1 MNIENRGGRM
11 EKRQTIKVPM
21 IALRGLAV
29 FPNMA
34 ISFPVSRQRSLDAV
48 TAAEGSGG
56 KVFLVAQIDPGKS
69 DPEKKDL
76 YEIGTLCTIKQVLK
90 LPGNVTH
97 VIVEGQERGRLE
109 EIWMKSS
116 GDFAEITSL
125 EQDFID
131 EPDDYLKAYMR
142 VVIENYEEYIKFV
155 PNSTAVDL
163 LSSVTSASK
172 PGKLADI
179 IAAGLEISY
188 NRKQKILEILN
199 PFERLEAVL
208 EVMQGEKQILTI
220 KKEIEGKTKARI
232 EQNQREYY
240 LREELKVIQEELG
253 DKDGVGADAD
263 RFRKSLGEKNPPEI
277 VQKAVE
283 KEINRMLKIPVTSP
297 ESNVS
302 RNYIETLLSL
312 PWNEMTEESLDLE
325 NAEKVLNE
333 DHYGLEKVKER
344 ILEYLAVRKNVP
356 EERPTILC
364 LVGPPGVGK
373 TSIARSVAKALDRKY
388 IRMSL
393 GGVKDEAEIRGHRKT
408 YIGAMPGRIIN
419 AMKQAGTVNPLML
432 LDEIDKLGVSH
443 NGDPAAALLEVLDGE
458 QNSTFRDHFIEL
470 PYDLSKVLFMCTANS
485 LETIPRPLLDRMEV
499 IPLSS
504 YTAQEKLHIAKDHLI
519 GKQRKRNGLTTA
531 QIKFRDDAIE
541 NIIDGYTREA
551 GVRQLERVIGEVCR
565 KTVKAILSGEKKTIT
580 VSAKNLESILGK
592 RKYSQDNIYKKP
604 QVGIVR
610 GLAWTAVGGT
620 TLSIE
625 VNVMDGEGKF
635 KLTGNVGKVMS
646 ESAEAAISYIRSQAK
661 RFGLA
666 SDFYKKKDIHI
677 HIPEGATPKDGPSA
691 GITMVTAVLSALTG
705 EKVRN
710 DVAMTGEV
718 TIRGRVLPIGGLKE
732 KVLAA
737 KKVGIKTVVLPWEN
751 EKDLLEIDDEI
762 KTDMEF
768 VLAKTMDDVLKVA
781 LVKGADIWM

>member
-1 MNIENRGGRM
+1 M
-11 EKRQTIKVPM
+11 ETKQTIKVPM
-21 IALRGLAV
+21 IALRGLTI

-34 ISFPVSRQRSLDAV
+34 ISFPVSRQRSLDAIA
-48 TAAEGSGG
+48 AAESSGG
-56 KVFLVAQIDPGKS
+56 KIFLVTQIDPATA
-69 DPEKKDL
+69 DPEQKDL
-76 YEIGTLCTIKQVLK
+76 YEIGTLCNIKQVLK

-97 VIVEGQERGRLE
+97 IIVEGKERGRLE
-109 EIWMKSS
+109 EVWVKTSS
-116 GDFAEITSL
+116 DFAKIISL

-142 VVIENYEEYIKFV
+142 VAIERYEEYIKYV
-155 PNSTAVDL
+155 PNSTASDL
-163 LSSVTSASK
+163 LPSITAADK
-172 PGKLADI
+172 PGKLADLI
-179 IAAGLEISY
+179 GAGLEISFD
-188 NRKQKILEILN
+188 RKQKILEILN

-208 EVMQGEKQILTI
+208 EVLQSEKQILNI
-220 KKEIEGKTKARI
+220 KKEIESKTKAKI
-232 EQNQREYY
+232 EQNQRDYY

-253 DKDGVGADAD
+253 DKDGVGADAQKY
-263 RFRKSLGEKNPPEI
+263 RKQLEEKNPPEA
-277 VQKAVE
+277 VQLAVE
-283 KEINRMLKIPVTSP
+283 KEITRMLRIPVTSP

-312 PWNEMTEESLDLE
+312 PWTEMTQESFDLVKAEEI
-325 NAEKVLNE
+325 LNE

-356 EERPTILC
+356 EEKPTILC

-419 AMKQAGTVNPLML
+419 AMKQVGTVNPLML

-443 NGDPAAALLEVLDGE
+443 NGDPSAALLEVLDGE
-458 QNSTFRDHFIEL
+458 QNSTFRDHFVEL

-485 LETIPRPLLDRMEV
+485 LDTIPRPLLDRMEV
-499 IPLSS
+499 ISIGS
-504 YTAQEKLHIAKDHLI
+504 YTAQEKLHIAKEHLI
-519 GKQRKRNGLTTA
+519 RKQRKRNGLTTS

-565 KTVKAILSGEKKTIT
+565 KVVKSILSGEKKTIT
-580 VSAKNLESILGK
+580 LSAKNLGDVLGK

-625 VNVMDGEGKF
+625 VNALDGEGKF
-635 KLTGNVGKVMS
+635 KLTGNVGKVML

-661 RFGLA
+661 KLGLPA
-666 SDFYKKKDIHI
+666 DFYKKKDIHI

-691 GITMVTAVLSALTG
+691 GITMATAILSALTG
-705 EKVRN
+705 EKVHN
-710 DVAMTGEV
+710 NVAMTGEV
-718 TIRGRVLPIGGLKE
+718 TIRGRVLPIGGLQE

-737 KKVGIKTVVLPWEN
+737 KKIGIKTVVLPWEN
-751 EKDLLEIDDEI
+751 EKDLLEISDEI
-762 KTDMEF
+762 KMDMEF

-781 LVKGADIWM
+781 LVKGVEVC

>member
-1 MNIENRGGRM
+1 M
-11 EKRQTIKVPM
+11 EKKQTIKVPM
-21 IALRGLAV
+21 IALRGLTV
-29 FPNMA
+29 FPSMA

-48 TAAEGSGG
+48 TAAESSGG
-56 KVFLVAQIDPGKS
+56 KVFLVTQIDPATP
-69 DPEKKDL
+69 DPEQKDL
-76 YEIGTLCTIKQVLK
+76 YEIGTLCSIKQVLK

-109 EIWMKSS
+109 GVWMKSS
-116 GDFAEITSL
+116 TDFAEITSL

-142 VVIENYEEYIKFV
+142 VVTESYEEYIKYV
-155 PNSTAVDL
+155 PNGTAADL
-163 LSSVTSASK
+163 LSSVIAATK
-172 PGKLADI
+172 PGKLADL
-179 IAAGLEISY
+179 IAAGLEISFE
-188 NRKQKILEILN
+188 RKQKILEVMN

-208 EVMQGEKQILTI
+208 EVMQNEKQILTI
-220 KKEIEGKTKARI
+220 KKEIEAKTKSHI

-253 DKDGVGADAD
+253 DKDGVGADAQKY
-263 RFRKSLGEKNPPEI
+263 RQQLAEKNPPEV
-277 VQKAVE
+277 VQQAIE

-302 RNYIETLLSL
+302 RNYIETLLGL
-312 PWNEMTEESLDLE
+312 PWNETTQENFDLVG
-325 NAEKVLNE
+325 AEMLLNE
-333 DHYGLEKVKER
+333 EHYGLEKVKER
-344 ILEYLAVRKNVP
+344 ILEYLAVRQNVP

-373 TSIARSVAKALDRKY
+373 TSIARSVAKALNRKY

-419 AMKQAGTVNPLML
+419 AMKQVGTVNPLML

-485 LETIPRPLLDRMEV
+485 LETIPKPLLDRMEV
-499 IPLSS
+499 ISLGS
-504 YTAQEKLHIAKDHLI
+504 YTAQEKLHIAKEHLI
-519 GKQRKRNGLTTA
+519 RKQRKRNGLTAA
-531 QIKFRDDAIE
+531 QMKLRDDGIE
-541 NIIDGYTREA
+541 ALIDGYTREA

-565 KTVKAILSGEKKTIT
+565 KVVKSILSGDKKTTT
-580 VSAKNLESILGK
+580 VTAKNLESILGK
-592 RKYSQDNIYKKP
+592 RKYSQDSIYKEP

-610 GLAWTAVGGT
+610 GLAWTSVGGT

-625 VNVMDGEGKF
+625 VNAMDGDGKF

-661 RFGLA
+661 KFGLP
-666 SDFYKKKDIHI
+666 SDFYKMKDIHI

-691 GITMVTAVLSALTG
+691 GITMATAIISALTA
-705 EKVRN
+705 EKVHH

-718 TIRGRVLPIGGLKE
+718 TIRGRVLPIGGLQE

-737 KKVGIKTVVLPWEN
+737 KRVGIKTVVLPWEN
-751 EKDLLEIDDEI
+751 EKDLLEISDEI
-762 KTDMEF
+762 KDGMAF

-781 LVKGADIWM
+781 LVKGADIWK